1 MTYQLSFDYSA
12 KSIGASSPLTSQA
25 NVLWN
30 NVVVGSLVPRDYKI
44 FRFSANVRLIAGANI
59 LAFDGA
65 GVSDGSGLII
75 DNVRLISVYN
85 STNLISNGDFTN
97 VGPVIPGQ
105 MIFDNGIPSWFAQ
118 RAEVA
123 NCRQFF
129 NNLWPV
135 SSGNCIELDSNSNQ
149 RYIQTITISQQLFT
163 SLLVFIQTQIGVTNV
178 QNNLAIAVMKANDR
192 LNSAVARIQDDI
204 VCQVNFLNRDFSK
217 YLAAL
222 YSCVKCGAR
231 DLRPDQ

>member
-1 MTYQLSFDYSA
+1 
-12 KSIGASSPLTSQA
+12 
-25 NVLWN
+25 
-30 NVVVGSLVPRDYKI
+30 
-44 FRFSANVRLIAGANI
+44 LIAGANI

-75 DNVRLISVYN
+75 DNVRLISAFN
-85 STNLISNGDFTN
+85 STNLISNGDFSN

-135 SSGNCIELDSNSNQ
+135 SSGNCIEIDSNSNQ
-149 RYIQTITISQQLFT
+149 RYMQTITISHQLLN
-163 SLLVFIQTQIGVTNV
+163 SLAVYLQTRMPITQVFIV
-178 QNNLAIAVMKANDR
+178 K
-192 LNSAVARIQDDI
+192 SVA
-204 VCQVNFLNRDFSK
+204 
-217 YLAAL
+217 
-222 YSCVKCGAR
+222 
-231 DLRPDQ
+231 